1 MSSCQDL
8 LSLSLWG
15 MLTVAWGFQG
25 NYFDCSFMIQ
35 TQGMFT
41 ALPNRC
47 ILCTGI
53 KSPYRISKVQDFLLI
68 SFHFPRPLAYQ
79 RLRSSFSCCLPP
91 SWVMLWKKLQLHFGL
106 FFEFGKKS
114 TYEGLPGVC
123 VALFLCFVNS
133 VSVNDLFLGVCVSS
147 SLPVLLSHSLSREL
161 CLCNI

>member
-41 ALPNRC
+41 ALPSRC

-53 KSPYRISKVQDFLLI
+53 KSYRIGKVQDFLLI
-68 SFHFPRPLAYQ
+68 SLHFPRPLPYQ
-79 RLRSSFSCCLPP
+79 RLRSSFSCCLPS

-106 FFEFGKKS
+106 FFWIWEEK
-114 TYEGLPGVC
+114 Y
-123 VALFLCFVNS
+123 
-133 VSVNDLFLGVCVSS
+133 
-147 SLPVLLSHSLSREL
+147 LSRLAWGMCGFISVFCEQ
-161 CLCNI
+161 CQRQWHFFRSVCE